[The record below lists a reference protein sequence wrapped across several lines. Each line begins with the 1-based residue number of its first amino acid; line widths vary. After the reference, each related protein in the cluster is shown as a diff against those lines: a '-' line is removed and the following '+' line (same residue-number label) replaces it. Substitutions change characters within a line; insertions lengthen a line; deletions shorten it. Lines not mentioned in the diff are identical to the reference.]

1 MQLSREMPLLNPFL
15 ALFTAPSP
23 PHYDEAPKW
32 WHSGANR
39 GGPHAQD
46 HLGQA
51 YGKGYGVPLDYVQAF
66 KYLTL
71 ASQKHSDV
79 ASNLATPL

>member
-1 MQLSREMPLLNPFL
+1 MMRRGSAAQNKTIAL
-15 ALFTAPSP
+15 AL
-23 PHYDEAPKW
+23 KW
-32 WHSGANR
+32 WHSAANQ
-39 GGPHAQD
+39 GEPHAQH

-51 YGKGYGVPLDYVQAF
+51 YGKGYGVSLDNVQAF